1 MTFFVDADSCP
12 VRVREIICTTAARLH
27 IQAVFVA
34 NRPIPIPKNPYCR
47 SEITDAGDQAADL
60 YILAHAARGDMV
72 ITRDIPLAKRLVDAH
87 IRVINDRG
95 AVYTAGNIKERL
107 SLRNFMY
114 ELAANGLSP
123 ERTKTF
129 GRKEIMKFAQT
140 LDCESL
146 RLMKSASEL
155 PEYEV

>member
-1 MTFFVDADSCP
+1 
-12 VRVREIICTTAARLH
+12 
-27 IQAVFVA
+27 
-34 NRPIPIPKNPYCR
+34 
-47 SEITDAGDQAADL
+47 
-60 YILAHAARGDMV
+60 MV

-95 AVYTAGNIKERL
+95 TVYTAGNIKERL